1 MIIKE
6 QFMPKS
12 KNPFE
17 SRIETILEKRRKM
30 AEEERI
36 KKEEK
41 VQKKKDKLLARFED
55 DFAELAELLKESA
68 MQYQAFSE
76 GEDIYIQ
83 ITNQMKSVKLFLP
96 EDSKSYTQGWEFEG
110 NFYKTRNIEDLMLAI
125 HEAFK
130 KSLSYN

>member
-6 QFMPKS
+6 QMMPKN

-17 SRIETILEKRRKM
+17 SKVDSILEKRRKL
-30 AEEERI
+30 AEEERL
-36 KKEEK
+36 KREEK
-41 VQKKKDKLLARFED
+41 LQKKKDKLLARFED

-68 MQYQAFSE
+68 MQYQASSE

-83 ITNQMKSVKLFLP
+83 ITYQMRSVKLFLP

-110 NFYKTRNIEDLMLAI
+110 NFYKTRNLEDLMLAM
-125 HEAFK
+125 HEAFRRP
-130 KSLSYN
+130 LNYN

>member
-6 QFMPKS
+6 QHMPKS

-17 SRIETILEKRRKM
+17 SRIESILEKRRKM
-30 AEEERI
+30 AEEEKI

-41 VQKKKDKLLARFED
+41 LQKKKDKLLARFED
-55 DFAELAELLKESA
+55 DFAELAELLKESS

-110 NFYKTRNIEDLMLAI
+110 HFYKTRNIEDLMVAI

-130 KSLSYN
+130 KSLHYN

>member
-6 QFMPKS
+6 QVMPKS

-17 SRIETILEKRRKM
+17 DRVESIMEKRRKM
-30 AEEERI
+30 AEEERQ
-36 KKEEK
+36 KREEK
-41 VQKKKDKLLARFED
+41 LQKKKDKLIARFED
-55 DFAELAELLKESA
+55 DFAELAELLKESS

-76 GEDIYIQ
+76 AEDIFIQ
-83 ITNQMKSVKLFLP
+83 ITYQKRSLKLYLP

-110 NFYKTRNIEDLMLAI
+110 NFYKTRNIEDLMLAL

-130 KSLSYN
+130 KPLNYN

>member
-6 QFMPKS
+6 QMMPKN

-17 SRIETILEKRRKM
+17 SKVDSILEKRRKL
-30 AEEERI
+30 AEEERL
-36 KKEEK
+36 KREEK
-41 VQKKKDKLLARFED
+41 LQKKKDKLLARFED

-68 MQYQAFSE
+68 MQYQASSE

-83 ITNQMKSVKLFLP
+83 ITYQMRSVKLFLP

-110 NFYKTRNIEDLMLAI
+110 HFYKTRNLEDLMLAM
-125 HEAFK
+125 HEAFRRP
-130 KSLSYN
+130 LNYN